1 MRSASVSFFSFNA
14 QTISPIFSDI
24 SSEKEV
30 IFSNSALIIS
40 SFIFLSVKECLH
52 NIVKHSGATKV
63 FLSIDIN
70 DKMQIII
77 HDNGKGMD
85 RNNHRTFG
93 NGLDNI
99 EKRMKE
105 IKGKASFRNDK
116 GAKVTLSIPLL
127 L

>member
-1 MRSASVSFFSFNA
+1 MRRN
-14 QTISPIFSDI
+14 
-24 SSEKEV
+24 
-30 IFSNSALIIS
+30 
-40 SFIFLSVKECLH
+40 IFLSVKECLH

-63 FLSIDIN
+63 FLSIDLN

-77 HDNGKGMD
+77 HDNGKGID
-85 RNNHRTFG
+85 RNNHRPFG
-93 NGLDNI
+93 NGLGNI